1 MSSAPTAHTSS
12 DDGTSVESH
21 QPHHVRLT
29 EPPESE
35 RYHHENEEGSIP
47 PPHDDLPACS
57 LCHHPDAQYESFPCR
72 CLKFCKKCAMKMA
85 TGGKCKNCHQLFST
99 MTLGAQ
105 NVESHHVHH
114 LRITEP
120 PEEDKPSH
128 QHHNAEHVFHGI
140 PDGHHCI
147 LCNSPD
153 GEYIS
158 LPCKCHHYCK
168 KCAMKMPTGG
178 KCHTCHQMFSMHHI
192 SQPHPTHGSAEHS
205 VASAAPAPH
214 EG

>member
-1 MSSAPTAHTSS
+1 MSSGIQTAS

-21 QPHHVRLT
+21 QAHHVRLT

-35 RYHHENEEGSIP
+35 RYHHEGEEGAISA
-47 PPHDDLPACS
+47 PHEGLPSCS
-57 LCHHPDAQYESFPCR
+57 LCHNPDAQYESFPCR

-99 MTLGAQ
+99 MVLGAQ

-120 PEEDKPSH
+120 PQDELPSH
-128 QHHNAEHVFHGI
+128 QHASEPAHVFTNL
-140 PDGHHCI
+140 PAQYHCAH
-147 LCNSPD
+147 CNNPE

-178 KCHTCHQMFSMHHI
+178 KCHTCHAMISMHHI
-192 SQPHPTHGSAEHS
+192 SLPHPTEA
-205 VASAAPAPH
+205 VPAPSTNA
-214 EG
+214 